1 MKKEKAVV
9 LLSGGLDSSVVLSI
23 AIKNGFIP
31 YCVSFDYGQRHKK
44 ELFYAKKQVF
54 LQKVKFYKVF
64 KIDFFGGSA
73 LTDNIEIPKNR
84 YSSNIPNDIPVTY
97 VPARNTIF
105 LSYALGY
112 SEYLQ
117 CRNIFIGVN
126 IIDYSGYPDCRPEFI
141 SMFEKMANIATKQ
154 SVLGQKIKIHT
165 PLLKMNKKEIIET
178 GKKNN
183 VDFKYTMSCYNP
195 KNKINCGECDACLLR
210 LNGFFEANIKD
221 PTKYKKNV

>member
-1 MKKEKAVV
+1 MKKGKAVV

-23 AIKNGFIP
+23 AIKKGFVP
-31 YCVSFDYGQRHKK
+31 YCISFDYGQRHGK
-44 ELFYAKKQVF
+44 ELFFAKKQVF
-54 LQKVKFYKVF
+54 LQKVKSYKVF

-73 LTDNIEIPKNR
+73 LTDDIDIPKNR
-84 YSSNIPNDIPVTY
+84 SADKIPNDIPVTY

-112 SEYLQ
+112 SEYLR
-117 CRNIFIGVN
+117 CSDIFIGVN

-141 SMFEKMANIATKQ
+141 SMFESLANIATKQ
-154 SVLGQKIKIHT
+154 SILGQKIKIHT

-178 GKKNN
+178 GNKNN

-210 LNGFFEANIKD
+210 LNGFYEAKIKD

>member
-1 MKKEKAVV
+1 MKRKKAVI

-23 AIKNGFIP
+23 AIKKGFVP
-31 YCVSFDYGQRHKK
+31 YCISFDYGQRHSK

-54 LQKVKFYKVF
+54 LQRVKFYKIF

-73 LTDNIEIPKNR
+73 LTDNIDIPKNR
-84 YSSNIPNDIPVTY
+84 STANIPNDIPVTY

-112 SEYLQ
+112 SEYLR
-117 CRNIFIGVN
+117 CSNIFIGVN

-141 SMFEKMANIATKQ
+141 SMFEKLANIATKQ
-154 SVLGQKIKIHT
+154 SILGQKIKVHT

-210 LNGFFEANIKD
+210 LNGFSEANMKD
-221 PTKYKKNV
+221 PLKYKKYV